1 MLISRDEDE
10 LNNFKRNLLS
20 RSREKAVSTSGG
32 VDTSTRDVLII
43 PCDLRDSWSTN
54 YIFNEL
60 KRHGT
65 VLEKVFV
72 ATFSCFFRISII
84 FTSIRL

>member
-10 LNNFKRNLLS
+10 LNSFKRNLLS
-20 RSREKAVSTSGG
+20 RHREKAASTSAD

-65 VLEKVFV
+65 VLKKVFV
-72 ATFSCFFRISII
+72 ITYAYFEHNSIFI
-84 FTSIRL
+84 LTGL